1 MEKKSLFIKL
11 DKHKEVNN
19 LIQRI
24 EKTKNL
30 SKQKIEIIREIM
42 IKEKELLEQVEESL
56 KKVDACVSEANNLI
70 NTE

>member
-19 LIQRI
+19 LIQKI
-24 EKTKNL
+24 EKTKSL
-30 SKQKIEIIREIM
+30 SRQKIDMVKEIM
-42 IKEKELLEQVEESL
+42 VKEKELLEKLEESL
-56 KKVDACVSEANNLI
+56 KKVDSCMDEATNLI